1 MRKTIVFLLG
11 GFVVCPARAETT
23 ALWQFDDAVPSVTA
37 TTLVTETNAPTLNG
51 TASKVG
57 TGSSIP
63 VHSDDRPSTRIWRHY
78 GGTLLNTSN
87 SASLRFVNAGL
98 PADPNSKNGGVV
110 TVTDNDPLLRAS
122 NVTVEAFIK
131 VDRHVNWPL
140 IAAKQRADNGTT
152 WCLLLDN
159 KGQIM
164 VRLDTQPLG
173 TGSGSGY
180 NETWSGTTSLE
191 DGRWHHVAFTY
202 SHTDRAVKAYVD
214 YVRVINGKAFSN
226 LVYDTSPLT
235 IGQNPAGGRAFDGW
249 IDEIRISDQV
259 LLPDQFMYPEAKNED
274 TSTRGY
280 WTFDD
285 GADALT
291 ADILTNTFN
300 APFMHG
306 TASAIN
312 GATVKPAFSLERPP
326 APTWRIS
333 DGKDGPQVNENSAS
347 LLFVNGGLPGA
358 TSLDKGGAVT
368 VSGSVSPAQVTN
380 FTAEAFMRVNRFV
393 AFSQIMGKAR
403 LDVGSTGVSGVC
415 WWLGMN
421 SDSNLMARFDT
432 FIPPGTSGD
441 NQTFETTAFVGDG
454 LWHHVAIT
462 YDYPSKTVR
471 LYKDYEKVLESTT
484 TNPMWLDS
492 GDIRFGGSSGGR
504 TRSFDGWIDE
514 VRLSDRVLTP
524 DEFLHMIPVKGT
536 VIRLN

>member
-1 MRKTIVFLLG
+1 
-11 GFVVCPARAETT
+11 
-23 ALWQFDDAVPSVTA
+23 
-37 TTLVTETNAPTLNG
+37 
-51 TASKVG
+51 
-57 TGSSIP
+57 
-63 VHSDDRPSTRIWRHY
+63 
-78 GGTLLNTSN
+78 
-87 SASLRFVNAGL
+87 
-98 PADPNSKNGGVV
+98 
-110 TVTDNDPLLRAS
+110 
-122 NVTVEAFIK
+122 
-131 VDRHVNWPL
+131 
-140 IAAKQRADNGTT
+140 
-152 WCLLLDN
+152 
-159 KGQIM
+159 
-164 VRLDTQPLG
+164 
-173 TGSGSGY
+173 
-180 NETWSGTTSLE
+180 
-191 DGRWHHVAFTY
+191 
-202 SHTDRAVKAYVD
+202 
-214 YVRVINGKAFSN
+214 
-226 LVYDTSPLT
+226 
-235 IGQNPAGGRAFDGW
+235 
-249 IDEIRISDQV
+249 
-259 LLPDQFMYPEAKNED
+259 
-274 TSTRGY
+274 
-280 WTFDD
+280 
-285 GADALT
+285 
-291 ADILTNTFN
+291 
-300 APFMHG
+300 
-306 TASAIN
+306 
-312 GATVKPAFSLERPP
+312 
-326 APTWRIS
+326 
-333 DGKDGPQVNENSAS
+333 
-347 LLFVNGGLPGA
+347 
-358 TSLDKGGAVT
+358 